1 MWDTVLWAR
10 KGVRQG
16 SYRPDCFYFTVNV
29 KVFVRSS
36 SRKTTV
42 TDLPTESLSRFLNAA
57 KLPSSVLSSSTLSL
71 LWRDS
76 IKLVRGAGWVVAASC
91 AQVVGRSE
99 TLSRKKSRVGMAK
112 LRFCA
117 PAFVHEAMPITSPRW
132 LKTGLPLF
140 PGEMGQES

>member
-36 SRKTTV
+36 SRRTTV

-57 KLPSSVLSSSTLSL
+57 KLPSSVFSSSALSL

-76 IKLVRGAGWVVAASC
+76 TKLACGDGRVVAASC
-91 AQVVGRSE
+91 AQVVGRPR
-99 TLSRKKSRVGMAK
+99 TLSRMKS
-112 LRFCA
+112 
-117 PAFVHEAMPITSPRW
+117 
-132 LKTGLPLF
+132 
-140 PGEMGQES
+140 